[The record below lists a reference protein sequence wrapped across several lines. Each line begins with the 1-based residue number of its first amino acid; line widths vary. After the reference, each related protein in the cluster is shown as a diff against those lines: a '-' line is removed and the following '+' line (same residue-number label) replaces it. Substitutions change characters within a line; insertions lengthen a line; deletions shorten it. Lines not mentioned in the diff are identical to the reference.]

1 MRWHRNARPDMF
13 HAFDCRILTAHACSR
28 PRQLQAVGI
37 WRRAVSCNVDSCSVS
52 QWCLMKMRRLCFVR
66 SHSCVGRYVTG
77 NNSDVLP
84 LPSDLPFTSVGGSAF
99 GNEPSTFG
107 ALFGFFSFESDA
119 SEGPASASGRQAC
132 IVHNQRTN
140 FPALFTLNIAHG
152 FSVAEYSETSRSQVN
167 AVSKHNSTHTSHS
180 WPGCTHGRRTCSRR
194 ASGATLPR

>member
-1 MRWHRNARPDMF
+1 
-13 HAFDCRILTAHACSR
+13 
-28 PRQLQAVGI
+28 
-37 WRRAVSCNVDSCSVS
+37 
-52 QWCLMKMRRLCFVR
+52 MKMRRLCLVQ

-107 ALFGFFSFESDA
+107 VLFGVFSFESDA
-119 SEGPASASGRQAC
+119 REGLVPASGRQAC

-152 FSVAEYSETSRSQVN
+152 FSVAEYSETSRSEVN

-180 WPGCTHGRRTCSRR
+180 LSRLYSWTTHLLSTGFRCNV
-194 ASGATLPR
+194 AALMITLHACCCPAHTFMQIYLSAGDARLFMFSPL